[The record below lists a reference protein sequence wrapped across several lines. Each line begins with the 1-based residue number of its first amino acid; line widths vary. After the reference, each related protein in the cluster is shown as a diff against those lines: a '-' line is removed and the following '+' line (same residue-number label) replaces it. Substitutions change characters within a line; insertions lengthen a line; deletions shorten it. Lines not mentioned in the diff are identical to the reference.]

1 MEEKNK
7 IIIFVGRTFWNKF
20 RNLFLFFIGFV
31 CCVVGRI
38 NLKMESLHTT
48 TTTHRTFPEF
58 PETSETNPPLCDC
71 FSLCNSSSAVIVWQL
86 LIASYQKE
94 KKQNSKDWMQ
104 KFLSFNLGNVHPGH
118 YFLAYPIKEMMKIP
132 PTKS

>member
-38 NLKMESLHTT
+38 NLKMESLHTHHT
-48 TTTHRTFPEF
+48 PDIPRIPGDFGNK
-58 PETSETNPPLCDC
+58 SPPLSFDC

-132 PTKS
+132 STKS